1 MKKKLRSSPR
11 RRMKIGIF
19 DSGIGGLTVYG
30 ALKKEYPFCDFIYF
44 ADTAH
49 VPYGDKSEKTIIS
62 CTGKIV
68 SFLLRQKADLIVC
81 ACNTAS
87 AVALKSL
94 SENCPVPIHGVID
107 AAVAEAA
114 AFSRVAVIG
123 TKLTVKSGVYEKKLK
138 KMNGKIKVKSL
149 AAPLFVP
156 IVEEGWSG
164 TDVSER
170 VAEIYLA
177 PVKRMRPEA
186 LILGCTHYPILRKE
200 IAAYMGAGTR
210 LVDSSSVSDAIAGLV
225 WSFGGRGKSSFYVS
239 DDPMHFVKT
248 AKKIMKVSAGRAKL
262 CTEFL

>member
-1 MKKKLRSSPR
+1 
-11 RRMKIGIF
+11 MKIGIF

-30 ALKKEYPFCDFIYF
+30 ALKKKYPFCDFIYF

-62 CTGKIV
+62 YTGKIV

-87 AVALKSL
+87 AVALKSI
-94 SENCPVPIHGVID
+94 SENCPVPVHGVID

-138 KMNGKIKVKSL
+138 KNNGKITVKSL
-149 AAPLFVP
+149 PAPLFVP
-156 IVEEGWSG
+156 LVEEGWSG
-164 TDVSER
+164 TDVSKR
-170 VAEIYLA
+170 VTEIYLA

-200 IAAYMGAGTR
+200 ISSYMGAGTR
-210 LVDSSSVSDAIAGLV
+210 LVDSSSVSEAVAPFV
-225 WSFGGRGKSSFYVS
+225 RRFPGRGKSSFYVS
-239 DDPMHFVKT
+239 DDPVHFVRT

-262 CTEFL
+262 CTEFS

>member
-1 MKKKLRSSPR
+1 MSKKLRPSFS

-19 DSGIGGLTVYG
+19 DSGIGGLTVYS
-30 ALKKEYPFCDFIYF
+30 ALKKKYPFCDFIYY

-49 VPYGDKSEKTIIS
+49 VPYGNKSEKTIILY
-62 CTGKIV
+62 TKKIV

-87 AVALKSL
+87 AVALKSI
-94 SENCPVPIHGVID
+94 STNCPVPVHGVID

-138 KMNGKIKVKSL
+138 KINGKIKVKSL

-186 LILGCTHYPILRKE
+186 LILGCTHYPVLRKE
-200 IAAYMGAGTR
+200 IAAYMGAEVR
-210 LVDSSSVSDAIAGLV
+210 LVDSGALSDAIADLV
-225 WSFGGRGKSSFYVS
+225 RRSPGRGKSYFYVS
-239 DDPMHFVKT
+239 DDPVHFVRT